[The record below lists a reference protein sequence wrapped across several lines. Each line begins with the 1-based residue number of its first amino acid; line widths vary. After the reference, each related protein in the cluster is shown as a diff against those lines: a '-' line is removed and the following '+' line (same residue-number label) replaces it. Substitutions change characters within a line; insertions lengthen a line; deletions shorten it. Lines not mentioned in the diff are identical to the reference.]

1 MHSKA
6 VTALLFAGLAA
17 AAPQATDSDNSAIT
31 DIPSN
36 VRSELYSAL
45 PTSVQ
50 QELATNLGA
59 LPSVWSE
66 YATNT
71 EWQSSLPS
79 DAQSWIN
86 GAKSS
91 LSGSASGS
99 DSTATATDS
108 DSTVLTGSSSATA
121 TETGSTATG
130 TSTASVT
137 STVATTTA
145 STIVSSGSQTG
156 SQTASSSGG
165 ASSSADA
172 TETGGSETSTA
183 GAPAA
188 TGNLAMG
195 LAGAAGVLGVAFV
208 L

>member
-6 VTALLFAGLAA
+6 FTALLFAGLAA
-17 AAPQATDSDNSAIT
+17 AAPQATDSDNSVVT

-36 VRSELYSAL
+36 VQSELYSAL

-59 LPSVWSE
+59 LPSIWSQ

-79 DAQSWIN
+79 DAQSWIS

-91 LSGSASGS
+91 LSGSESGS
-99 DSTATATDS
+99 DSTATATGDGS
-108 DSTVLTGSSSATA
+108 STILTGSSATA
-121 TETGSTATG
+121 TETGSSATATSSG
-130 TSTASVT
+130 TVT

-145 STIVSSGSQTG
+145 SATVTSGSQTG
-156 SQTASSSGG
+156 SQTASSSG

-172 TETGGSETSTA
+172 TETEGETSTG
-183 GAPAA
+183 GAPAP